1 MAIGYS
7 GPRAMSML
15 LNVNS
20 GVAGAPDNKKVYLST
35 TIAALQPMLAA
46 PFILNV
52 IKNTNRSEGSNGN
65 VNSRYYYQQKSGK
78 ATLISNSE
86 DSMLVDPRTLTA
98 ENIDVT
104 VKQVAPQSV
113 AMKFSGARRDFEIEG
128 LENLASS
135 KIASYMVERRLD
147 KQIAAWQLL
156 YKGAQDTQKALA
168 AKESTAVTWE
178 KGAHWV
184 KETFANSDDIY
195 DALRMA
201 ISKYKKLGLPNA
213 PAKFNQDLPCVKGIQ
228 DNDMLIIM
236 NTESSSLLLGKQGLY
251 ASDSGNELFQKLN
264 LKTIWG
270 IPLLIDDTLPD
281 GTNFMI
287 ITTGTHGALAYE
299 ECGTIAQQKSN
310 GMSIAT
316 LEQTATILPDPQWSG
331 FYRIDYEETYKMDII
346 FPELVYVSSQAE
358 PISGRSVKADM
369 RDGSISVETVNKFIT
384 TNLEQISNLEETK
397 KGIIKG
403 LEAQNAVAKE
413 QRDQAKIKQLT
424 GQLAA
429 TEAQI
434 KQLEKSIGDLRKLTN
449 NINEQ

>member
-20 GVAGAPDNKKVYLST
+20 GVAGTPDNKKVYLST

-52 IKNTNRSEGSNGN
+52 IKNTSRTEGSNGN

-78 ATLISNSE
+78 ATLISNS
-86 DSMLVDPRTLTA
+86 DNSMIVDPRTITA

-113 AMKFSGARRDFEIEG
+113 AKKFSGARRDFEIEG
-128 LENLASS
+128 LENLAAA

-156 YKGAQDTQKALA
+156 FSGAQATQKNLVA
-168 AKESTAVTWE
+168 ADSAAVTWD

-184 KETFANSDDIY
+184 KESFTTADDIY
-195 DALRMA
+195 DALRTS
-201 ISKYKKLGLPNA
+201 ISKFKKLGLSNA
-213 PAKFNQDLPCVKGIQ
+213 PSKFNQDLLCVKGIQ
-228 DNDMLIIM
+228 ANDMLIVM
-236 NTESSSLLLGKQGLY
+236 NTEMSSLLLGKQGLY

-270 IPLLIDDTLPD
+270 IPLLIDDTLPE

-287 ITTGTHGALAYE
+287 FTTGTHGALAYE

-316 LEQTATILPDPQWSG
+316 LEQSATILPDPQWSG

-346 FPELVYVSSQAE
+346 FPELVFVSSEAE
-358 PISGRSVKADM
+358 AISGRSMKIDV
-369 RDGSISVETVNKFIT
+369 RDGSVSEETVNKII
-384 TNLEQISNLEETK
+384 NNNKDQIANLEETK
-397 KGIIKG
+397 KGILKD
-403 LEAQNAVAKE
+403 LEAQNSLPKE
-413 QRDQAKIKQLT
+413 NRDNDKIAQLT
-424 GQLAA
+424 AQLKS
-429 TEAQI
+429 TTNQI
-434 KQLEKSIGDLRKLTN
+434 KDLEKSVVDLNKVIN
-449 NINEQ
+449 N